1 MEKTISAYQMIF
13 NCLNTSYST
22 VLRLALTYTLI
33 LVSIPEAKAQIG
45 MNLDSLS
52 RISQVDSLL
61 IDRNLNNWSVRL
73 FGIAK
78 AQNLR
83 LENDDIDLKYNPNNI
98 FGIGIGMATRKLI
111 LDIAINIKDSDTENT
126 NRFDFQGGFVEKK
139 NIFDFYIQVYEGF
152 NINNSINDSSVFRD
166 DIHSVAVG
174 VDYLHL
180 LKRPEMDQRRLL
192 SGLRSQKNNFFTF
205 GYGGFLVYNKMSA
218 DSSIV
223 PPEFVDNFNQQA
235 QLTRF
240 TDIGGGIMGG
250 FLGAFRLSPNWYT
263 IATAKAGAGLM
274 IKRAVTE
281 DQTYTPGDPTIY
293 KFNGSVIFGYTK
305 NRFYTYLNIGAGLYL
320 TDLDFGNNA
329 EFNLLN
335 GKMVFGYRFF
345 KKEK

>member
-1 MEKTISAYQMIF
+1 MEKTISAYQIIF
-13 NCLNTSYST
+13 NCLNTSYSAI
-22 VLRLALTYTLI
+22 LRLALTYMFI
-33 LVSIPEAKAQIG
+33 LVSFPEAEAQPKI
-45 MNLDSLS
+45 NRDSII

-61 IDRNLNNWSVRL
+61 IDRNLDNWSVRL

-180 LKRPEMDQRRLL
+180 LKAPELDQMRLL
-192 SGLRSQKNNFFTF
+192 SGLRNQKNNFFTF
-205 GYGGFLVYNKMSA
+205 GFGGFLLYNKLSA

-223 PPEFVDNFNQQA
+223 PPEFIDNFNQQA

-250 FLGAFRLSPNWYT
+250 FLGAFRLSPNWYSILT
-263 IATAKAGAGLM
+263 GKVGAGLM

-281 DQTYTPGDPTIY
+281 EQTYTPGDPTIY
-293 KFNGSVIFGYTK
+293 KFNGSIIFGYTK
-305 NRFYTYLNIGAGLYL
+305 KRFYTYLNFGMGLYI
-320 TDLDFGNNA
+320 TDLDFGNEA
-329 EFNLLN
+329 EFNLLK
-335 GKMVFGYRFF
+335 GKWVFGYRFF
-345 KKEK
+345 KKKK